1 MKLKSIR
8 MNNFRRSLIAG
19 VSVIAISL
27 GSSGYAQKSNSV
39 TNFNIEAGSLK
50 EALNEYINQ
59 SGVQLI
65 YRDEQLE
72 GIWTDGIYGSSTR
85 EDALHQLLSGSNLTI
100 REDSSGAILV
110 MANSPIHKAGF
121 QKISYAEDYQ
131 ENLAVPQADETADR
145 ADAMP
150 VEVIVAVGSQIKGA
164 RVTGTLPVTSMKSED
179 IQAIGAA
186 SGDELFRT
194 LPSAGSMTFGGNSS
208 NSQYYGVNSARG
220 DVASINLRTLGAGN
234 TLVLMNGRRLVD
246 HPGAQPN
253 EQNVPEVTVNMNA
266 IPVMGLDRVEVLRDG
281 ASAIYGTDAVA
292 GVINTVLRS
301 DYEGLEVTSRYG
313 KSFGTGMD
321 ELTLNSIAG
330 FRVNND
336 KTHIV
341 FSVNRFER
349 DPMYARER
357 EYSAQTDRRP
367 LVVGTPFEGDLDF
380 RNDSTATP
388 WGVYVAMTHDGVGI
402 PITQN
407 GTQITSNTG
416 RFSIQPTSLGNCTA
430 SLVGADGYCLTD
442 KAVTD
447 PSLRYN
453 SAYDR
458 QLIPASKRINLYSM
472 ITTEFENGWEM
483 YTELGYYTAK
493 STYDYGKGNVG
504 PLSHSPLWIP
514 ASNYWNPFGQIT
526 LDNGQPNPNRLPGLD
541 INQVPAEGLD
551 IPLGSRF
558 GTRLLTMERK
568 RITTV
573 IDESFRVVQGLKGE
587 IGDWDFDTGFVY
599 SESETDDSS
608 AGRISATEFIQTLG
622 LNTPLAYNPFNGAG
636 AYTDNAVDETP
647 NPEATVNRYTIT
659 VDRYSKTS
667 LLLADLKLSN
677 AALFELPAG
686 DVGFAIGAEFRR
698 HTYLDDRDDRMTGV
712 IPYDLPNPFGAILD
726 SDVVGSSPNSDSYG
740 DRNVFS
746 VSSEVILPLVSE
758 DMDIP
763 FVKEFNVQIAG
774 RFEDF
779 SDVGS
784 VIKPRVAA
792 SWYPVDGFQFRGSW
806 ALGFKAPNLAQ
817 TSAGK
822 QVIVIPRQDYYF
834 CDAAV
839 QKGLTDS
846 LANCNNATL
855 DAIQGYLYNNT
866 STDRVTYGS
875 DQLKPENTSSIS
887 FGAVWQPEFIEGLTL
902 TADYWRIKQSGIVG
916 IVSVVDNLKLDY
928 AMRKLGL
935 GPNPN
940 IIRSAPTPE
949 VNAFFAGSGVTPIGE
964 AYQSLNPYMN
974 LDDRVVSGI
983 DMQAI
988 YVLNDTS
995 IGDFRF
1001 SVSASRLLKAEQ
1013 SLGSLYDPI
1022 LALNDPNIT
1031 VVGGGNLLEQNDRPK
1046 LRGNASVSWFKD
1058 NWTTS
1063 IFANYIGAVNDLSAS
1078 IPGPDGEPI
1087 YWRVDS
1093 WTTVNMT
1100 VGYDFTEGSLEGFSI
1115 KAGLNNILGTS
1126 PPLADEDFGFMS
1138 ALHSPRGR
1146 YGYLDLKYAF

>member
-1 MKLKSIR
+1 MNIFKL
-8 MNNFRRSLIAG
+8 SLITGA
-19 VSVIAISL
+19 SIAAISL
-27 GSSGYAQKSNSV
+27 SNNVFAQVNNSV
-39 TNFNIEAGSLK
+39 TDFNIEAGSLK
-50 EALNEYINQ
+50 NALDDYINQ

-72 GIWTDGIYGSSTR
+72 GMWTEGMYGSSTK
-85 EDALHQLLSGSNLTI
+85 EEALHQLLSGSNLII

-110 MANSPIHKAGF
+110 MADNFEDKTGF
-121 QKISYAEDYQ
+121 QRISFGENYQ
-131 ENLAVPQADETADR
+131 ENIAVIEDDERADQADDVKVDT
-145 ADAMP
+145 
-150 VEVIVAVGSQIKGA
+150 VIAVGTQIRGA
-164 RVTGTLPVTSMKSED
+164 RITGTLPVTSMGSGD
-179 IQAIGAA
+179 IAAIGAT

-246 HPGAQPN
+246 HPGSQPN

-301 DYEGLEVTSRYG
+301 DFEGLEVTSRYG

-321 ELTLNSIAG
+321 ELTLNAIAG
-330 FRVNND
+330 FKVNND
-336 KTHIV
+336 RTNIV

-357 EYSAQTDRRP
+357 EYSANADRRP

-388 WGVYVAMTHDGVGI
+388 WGVYVAMTHDGIGI

-407 GTQITSNTG
+407 GTQITSDTG

-430 SLVGADGYCLTD
+430 SLIGADDYCLTD

-458 QLIPASKRINLYSM
+458 QLVPASKRINLYSM

-514 ASNYWNPFGQIT
+514 ASNYWNPFGPIT

-558 GTRLLTMERK
+558 GTRLLTMDRT
-568 RITTV
+568 RFTTV
-573 IDESFRVVQGLKGE
+573 IDESFRIVQGLKGE
-587 IGDWDFDTGFVY
+587 IGSWDFDTAFVY

-608 AGRISATEFIQTLG
+608 SGRISATQFIQTLG
-622 LNTPLAYNPFNGAG
+622 LNTPLAYNPFDGAG
-636 AYTDNAVDETP
+636 AYTGNGVDETP
-647 NPEATVNRYTIT
+647 APDDTVNRYTIT

-667 LLLADLKLSN
+667 LMLADFKLSN
-677 AALFELPAG
+677 SALFELPGG

-712 IPYDLPNPFGAILD
+712 IPYDLPNPFGSILD
-726 SDVVGSSPNSDSYG
+726 SDVVGTSPNSDSYG

-746 VSSEVILPLVSE
+746 ISSELILPLVSE
-758 DMDIP
+758 DMDVP
-763 FVKEFNVQIAG
+763 LVKEFNVQLAG
-774 RFEDF
+774 RYENF

-792 SWYPVDGFQFRGSW
+792 SWYPVEGFQFRGSW

-817 TSAGK
+817 ISAGR

-855 DAIQGYLYNNT
+855 DAISGYLYNNT

-887 FGAVWQPEFIEGLTL
+887 FGAVWQPSAIDGLTL

-935 GPNPN
+935 GTNPN

-949 VNAFFAGSGVTPIGE
+949 VNAFFAGSGVAPIGE
-964 AYQSLNPYMN
+964 AFQSLNPYTN

-988 YVLNDTS
+988 YVLRDTS
-995 IGDFRF
+995 VGDFRF
-1001 SVSASRLLKAEQ
+1001 TISASRLLKAEQ
-1013 SLGSLYDPI
+1013 QLSSLYDPI
-1022 LALNDPNIT
+1022 FALNDPNIT
-1031 VVGGGNLLEQNDRPK
+1031 VVGGGDLLEQNDRPK
-1046 LRGNASVSWFKD
+1046 LRGNASVSWFNN
-1058 NWTTS
+1058 NWTTT
-1063 IFANYIGAVNDLSAS
+1063 IFANYIGAVDDLSAS
-1078 IPGPDGEPI
+1078 IVGDDGNPI

-1093 WTTVNMT
+1093 WTTVNVT
-1100 VGYDFTEGSLEGFSI
+1100 VGYDFTEGALEGFSI
-1115 KAGLNNILGTS
+1115 KAGLNNIFDAA

-1138 ALHSPRGR
+1138 ALHNPRGR